1 MNKYFKTFEKFNQ
14 NYTILYRGD
23 SKKID
28 KFSEEFFDL
37 YALFGKGLYLTDD
50 YEIADTYTTKGDDK
64 AILFKIHF
72 DNIDYS
78 NGVYEKYNN
87 PLQYCKN
94 MFITEYLIPKITDNF
109 EDDELHSFSDG
120 ITDKSYN
127 EIINVK
133 NYEDFYKLRFGDG
146 IDKSSDWFDET
157 YEHKRFSLF
166 SDIKVYYIEASKL
179 FETEYSDVKFI
190 PSQLTKRDN
199 VYKVVRPSHIEGGVT
214 KFKVGNEVLS
224 KCFDTEIQYSEIEKE
239 IKSIIKKIV
248 TLFNKE
254 QTNERRK
261 EKFDSFY
268 NYIAQDFEDT
278 LCENMYP
285 IKNRLRYLGDKYLE
299 MFWNMFIL
307 SLKKQGY
314 KGFRYNG
321 GVMTGN
327 KFHNAYSIWSLSDVE
342 KII

>member
-1 MNKYFKTFEKFNQ
+1 MNKYFKTFENFNQ

-28 KFSEEFFDL
+28 SFSEEFFDL

-72 DNIDYS
+72 DNIEYGRGDYQ
-78 NGVYEKYNN
+78 KHNN

-94 MFITEYLIPKITDNF
+94 MFITEYLIPKLTDKFDN
-109 EDDELHSFSDG
+109 DDLHRFSDC

-127 EIINVK
+127 EVINVK
-133 NYEDFYKLRFGDG
+133 NYEQLYKLRFSGE
-146 IDKSSDWFDET
+146 INKTSEWFDES
-157 YEHKRFSLF
+157 YEIKNFELF
-166 SDIKVYYIEASKL
+166 SEIRKYYIEASKL
-179 FETEYSDVKFI
+179 FLTEFSDVKFI
-190 PSQLTKRDN
+190 PSQLTKHDN

-214 KFKVGNEVLS
+214 KFKVSNEILA
-224 KCFDTEIQYSEIEKE
+224 KCFDTEIKYEEIEKE
-239 IKSIIKKIV
+239 IKSIIKKIITV
-248 TLFNKE
+248 FNKE
-254 QTNERRK
+254 QTNDRRK

-268 NYIAQDFEDT
+268 NYIAQDFEET

-285 IKNRLRYLGDKYLE
+285 IKNRIRNLGDKYLE
-299 MFWNMFIL
+299 MFWNLFISL
-307 SLKKQGY
+307 LKKQGY

-327 KFHNAYSIWSLSDVE
+327 KFHNAYSIWSLNDVE
-342 KII
+342 KIN